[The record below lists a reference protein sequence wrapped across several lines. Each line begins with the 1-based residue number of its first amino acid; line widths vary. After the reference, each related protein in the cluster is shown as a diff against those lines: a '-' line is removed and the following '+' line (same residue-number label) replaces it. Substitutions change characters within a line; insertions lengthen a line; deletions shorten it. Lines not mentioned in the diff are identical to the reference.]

1 MKNQDSNMLPKVE
14 AWKQSGIK
22 MAEYAQSIG
31 MQPAAFEY
39 WVRKFRNKQK
49 KSDVGFVEILPTYS
63 KQKEQ
68 QPSGQMPT
76 DQHHGEIVFSFANGM
91 SIKVSF

>member
-14 AWKQSGIK
+14 AWKQSGMK

-39 WVRKFRNKQK
+39 WVRKFRDAQK
-49 KSDVGFVEILPTYS
+49 KKDAGFVEIFPVAA
-63 KQKEQ
+63 KANQQKPLVQRAIEQ
-68 QPSGQMPT
+68 PQ
-76 DQHHGEIVFSFANGM
+76 GEIVFSFANGM

>member
-14 AWKQSGIK
+14 AWKQSGMK

-31 MQPAAFEY
+31 MQTAAFEY
-39 WVRKFRNKQK
+39 WVRKFRKAQK
-49 KSDVGFVEILPTYS
+49 KEDAGFVEIFPAAAKS
-63 KQKEQ
+63 KGQK
-68 QPSGQMPT
+68 PSVQRSA
-76 DQHHGEIVFSFANGM
+76 DQHQGEIVFSFANGM